1 MRARAMARLLL
12 MSVLVVGVPA
22 AATTGS
28 PDAWAEPGGS
38 VDSGSLDGVDPRDL
52 DYGSLGGVDPRD
64 LDFVG
69 SIGGGVQ
76 PPRVQ
81 QCDEET
87 RSGGRGVT
95 ETRYMLGRPGPT
107 RFTLRYDTLDQ
118 ADEIRVFYQGRLIHN
133 TGYAVTIATRARGVP
148 ESSCRGAPSPPSSY
162 VSPVPRRAPGGSTR
176 CTAPGRAERLT
187 IVGSVL
193 G

>member
-133 TGYAVTIATRARGVP
+133 TGYVGDNRNEGAGSARVVVP
-148 ESSCRGAPSPPSSY
+148 RGTESSVVVRVTGPEEGTRWEYTVYCPGSS
-162 VSPVPRRAPGGSTR
+162 
-176 CTAPGRAERLT
+176 
-187 IVGSVL
+187 
-193 G
+193 